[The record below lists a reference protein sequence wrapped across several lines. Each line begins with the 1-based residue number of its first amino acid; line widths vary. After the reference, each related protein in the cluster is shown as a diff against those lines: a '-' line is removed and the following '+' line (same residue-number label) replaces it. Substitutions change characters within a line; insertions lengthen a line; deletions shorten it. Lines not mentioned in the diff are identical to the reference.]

1 MQMYRRTNAEIP
13 ENWSL
18 LVSLFVDQSAL
29 DIHKYF
35 SRHAPGWQGK
45 GRDGIV
51 SMATFVFK
59 GREGKQEK
67 VRKKQQ
73 EETVSLLA
81 AALWGPGPFFPR
93 ERGQGQ
99 GCHKLRGLFSP
110 EISGADCCN
119 YCR

>member
-1 MQMYRRTNAEIP
+1 MYRGVNPENAE
-13 ENWSL
+13 NQSL
-18 LVSLFVDQSAL
+18 LVSLFVNQSAP
-29 DIHKYF
+29 DICKYF

-81 AALWGPGPFFPR
+81 TALWAPGPFFPR
-93 ERGQGQ
+93 GRGQGQ

-110 EISGADCCN
+110 EIS
-119 YCR
+119 